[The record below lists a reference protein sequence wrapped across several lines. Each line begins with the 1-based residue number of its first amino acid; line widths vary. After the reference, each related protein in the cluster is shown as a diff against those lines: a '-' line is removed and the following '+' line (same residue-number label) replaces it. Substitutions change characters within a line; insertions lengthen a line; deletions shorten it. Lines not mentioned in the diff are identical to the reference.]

1 MSMDTEFFKELDRFA
16 LLVKK
21 RVSTAYTGGRKSL
34 RFGHGIS
41 PVGYREYRKG
51 DDFKLVDWKVYART
65 EKLYIK
71 EHEEE
76 RSIVVHVLLDA
87 SASMAYDEKFEYA
100 SRMAAGFAYLA
111 TLENEKYALSLFC
124 NRLYPGEP
132 RRGKRYL
139 FQSIEDL
146 DSVRPRGQTDL
157 KLVSDQFELLVRST
171 SLVVVISD
179 FIGDTEKV
187 VSSIYRLGG
196 HDLVMIQVLAPE
208 EVELAFRGDVKFV
221 DMETKQ
227 PLVTRVTEEERREY
241 QMKLQEHNSKIQEAC
256 RKVGADFFSFRTDR
270 DVFDAFSEMISRAII
285 WRT

>member
-1 MSMDTEFFKELDRFA
+1 MSMDTEFFKELDRFS

-100 SRMAAGFAYLA
+100 SRVAAGFAYLA

-132 RRGKRYL
+132 RRGRRYL

-146 DSVRPRGQTDL
+146 DGIRPRGETDL
-157 KLVSDQFELLVRST
+157 KLVSDQFEILVRST

-196 HDLVMIQVLAPE
+196 HDLVMIQILAPE

-221 DMETKQ
+221 DMETRL
-227 PLVTRVTEEERREY
+227 PLVTRVTEEERQEY
-241 QMKLQEHNSKIQEAC
+241 QRKLQEHNFRIQEAC
-256 RKVGADFFSFRTDR
+256 RNVGADFFSFRTDR
-270 DVFDAFSEMISRAII
+270 DVFDAFSEMISRAIV

>member
-1 MSMDTEFFKELDRFA
+1 MDTEFFKELERFA

-21 RVSTAYTGGRKSL
+21 RVSTSYTGGRKSL

-51 DDFKLVDWKVYART
+51 DDFKLVDWKVYARS

-87 SASMAYDEKFEYA
+87 SASMAYDEKFGYA

-111 TLENEKYALSLFC
+111 TLENEKYAISLFC
-124 NRLYPGEP
+124 KRLYPGEP
-132 RRGKRYL
+132 RRGRRYL

-146 DSVRPRGQTDL
+146 DGVRPRGGTDL

-187 VSSIYRLGG
+187 LSSIYRLGG
-196 HDLVMIQVLAPE
+196 HELVMIQVLAPE
-208 EVELAFRGDVKFV
+208 EVELAFRGDVRFV
-221 DMETKQ
+221 DMETSQ
-227 PLVTRVTEEERREY
+227 PLVTRVTNEARKEY
-241 QMKLQEHNSKIQEAC
+241 QERLKEHNLKLQQAC
-256 RKVGADFFSFRTDR
+256 RNVGADFFSFRTDR
-270 DVFDAFSEMISRAII
+270 DIFDAFSEMISRAII
-285 WRT
+285 LRT

>member
-1 MSMDTEFFKELDRFA
+1 VSMDTEFFKELDRFA

-87 SASMAYDEKFEYA
+87 SASMAYDDKFEYA
-100 SRMAAGFAYLA
+100 SRVAAGFAYLA

-132 RRGKRYL
+132 RRGRRYL

-146 DSVRPRGQTDL
+146 DGVRPRGQTDL

-196 HDLVMIQVLAPE
+196 HDLVMIQVLAPQE
-208 EVELAFRGDVKFV
+208 AELAFRGDVKFV

-241 QMKLQEHNSKIQEAC
+241 QEKLQEHNLRIQEAC

>member
-1 MSMDTEFFKELDRFA
+1 VSMDTEFFKELDRFA

-241 QMKLQEHNSKIQEAC
+241 QMKLQEHNLRIQEAC

>member
-1 MSMDTEFFKELDRFA
+1 VSMDTEFFKELDRFA

-76 RSIVVHVLLDA
+76 RSLVVHVLLDA
-87 SASMAYDEKFEYA
+87 SASMAYDDKFEYA
-100 SRMAAGFAYLA
+100 SRVAAGFAYLA

-132 RRGKRYL
+132 RRGRRYL

-146 DSVRPRGQTDL
+146 DGVRPRGQTDL

-196 HDLVMIQVLAPE
+196 HDLVMIQVLAPQE
-208 EVELAFRGDVKFV
+208 AELAFRGDVKFV

-241 QMKLQEHNSKIQEAC
+241 QEKLQEHNLRIQEAC

>member
-87 SASMAYDEKFEYA
+87 SASMAYDDKFEYA
-100 SRMAAGFAYLA
+100 SRVAAGFAYLA

-132 RRGKRYL
+132 RRGRRYL

-146 DSVRPRGQTDL
+146 DGVRPRGQTDL

-196 HDLVMIQVLAPE
+196 HDLVMIQVLAPQE
-208 EVELAFRGDVKFV
+208 AELAFRGDVKFV

-241 QMKLQEHNSKIQEAC
+241 QEKLQEHNLRIQEAC

>member
-76 RSIVVHVLLDA
+76 RSLVVHVLLDA
-87 SASMAYDEKFEYA
+87 SASMAYDDKFEYA
-100 SRMAAGFAYLA
+100 SRVAAGFAYLA

-132 RRGKRYL
+132 RRGRRYL

-146 DSVRPRGQTDL
+146 DGVRPRGQTDL

-196 HDLVMIQVLAPE
+196 HDLVMIQVLAPQE
-208 EVELAFRGDVKFV
+208 AELAFRGDVKFV

-241 QMKLQEHNSKIQEAC
+241 QEKLQEHNLRIQEAC